1 MSRSKAIAI
10 GTLVLISASTHVSA
24 QSANTARPLAS
35 ATQGVRTAAAPSL
48 PAVTVPANG
57 VSLRIPYLRNHCRL
71 DDKVAF
77 DKTLI
82 DSIGKNFTSGP
93 ILLATVDCQA
103 LKRGRAGDESGG
115 LEATFVASTADRTT
129 NASPRAEYAK
139 QACDA
144 VSRAPGF
151 IQLSGAPKDKIAEL
165 QNRSTAADSRTMA
178 ALNTTRRAC
187 YVGSI
192 IRSGDALIS
201 QTIATTLVKGQRLT
215 LTTIS
220 VNGTALPALVDKAGQ
235 LVTEL
240 SKANG
245 EG

>member
-10 GTLVLISASTHVSA
+10 GTLVLISASTQASA

-48 PAVTVPANG
+48 PVVTVPANG
-57 VSLRIPYLRNHCRL
+57 VSLRIPYLRDHCRL

-115 LEATFVASTADRTT
+115 LEATFVASADRTT

-151 IQLSGAPKDKIAEL
+151 IQLSGTPKDKIAEL
-165 QNRSTAADSRTMA
+165 QNRSSAADSRTMA

-192 IRSGDALIS
+192 IRSADALIT

-240 SKANG
+240 SKVNG